1 MPTNGIKHHFV
12 FPSFGGHRMSIYD
25 EDWHPQAG
33 TRPGETSPPSAN
45 RYNQGAA
52 YLPATLAL
60 ERSEGTP
67 GASGARRQELPAQP
81 QVIII
86 PHQGESKQA
95 IQEHTSPIQRAVAT
109 VIASAFWGLIT
120 IPLGLLLIWLTDAD
134 PGAIVVVIL
143 AIVLATGYM
152 FLRFNQ
158 QAHDHS
164 PAGVALHDRDLTH
177 TERMYELERR
187 YDQSDRMMDYLI
199 ADYRLPIED
208 CSPETSGQTKKLP
221 GVAAQSSILNHK
233 SSIQRGPGH
242 GGQTNQ
248 A

>member
-25 EDWHPQAG
+25 EDWGAPE
-33 TRPGETSPPSAN
+33 ETSPPSAN

-52 YLPATLAL
+52 YLPATT
-60 ERSEGTP
+60 S
-67 GASGARRQELPAQP
+67 GASGARRTDLPAQP

-109 VIASAFWGLIT
+109 VISSAFWGMIT

-134 PGAIVVVIL
+134 PGAIVVAIL
-143 AIVLATGYM
+143 AVVLATGYM

-164 PAGVALHDRDLTH
+164 PAGVALHDRELTH

-187 YDQSDRMMDYLI
+187 YDQSDRMMEYL
-199 ADYRLPIED
+199 
-208 CSPETSGQTKKLP
+208 TNSGE
-221 GVAAQSSILNHK
+221 
-233 SSIQRGPGH
+233 PGH
-242 GGQTNQ
+242 VGPTDQ